1 MSHDHPIGAAEC
13 REIFARL
20 SEYLDGEL
28 DPEICSHLEG
38 HLGDCPPCQVFL
50 ESLRRTV
57 GLVGGI
63 PAPKLPDEMRRN
75 VLEAWERLCR
85 EGRGD

>member
-1 MSHDHPIGAAEC
+1 MSGHGPGSPEC
-13 REIFARL
+13 RELFARL

-28 DPEICSHLEG
+28 SEATCAGVED

-57 GLVGGI
+57 RLIETTKTV
-63 PAPKLPDEMRRN
+63 PMPEEVRRSVRN
-75 VLEAWERLCR
+75 ALRNLR
-85 EGRGD
+85 EDRG